1 MVSVLDVVLAI
12 SGHLLALGVVGVSV
26 HRRTFRRYSYLNL
39 YAIALLVVDL
49 LRYVVLNAY
58 GFKSMHYFWAFYL
71 SDALL
76 SVLLYLLIL
85 SFFDVVFSESS
96 LRETVRISLLGAFAL
111 LSFISYV
118 SISSS
123 VKQFYSRLTIEFQQN
138 MYFASV
144 VLAVLLCLSLAHL
157 RVRNPQLSMLI
168 GGLGVYAT
176 LQASSYALQNIL
188 MVKGLVEVVRLMS
201 SISTAVMLGIWCYSL
216 ARLSTASPVP
226 VKGVEATLQPAWSA
240 AEGRR

>member
-1 MVSVLDVVLAI
+1 MVSVVDVVLAI
-12 SGHLLALGVVGVSV
+12 SGHLLALGVVGVSL
-26 HRRTFRRYSYLNL
+26 RRHCFRRYSYLNL

-71 SDALL
+71 SDAFL
-76 SVLLYLLIL
+76 SLLLYLLIL
-85 SFFDVVFSESS
+85 SFFDVVFRESP

-111 LSFISYV
+111 LSFISYI

-144 VLAVLLCLSLAHL
+144 VLAVLLCMSLAHL

-168 GGLGVYAT
+168 GGLGVLAA
-176 LQASSYALQNIL
+176 LQAASYALQNIL
-188 MVKGLVEVVRLMS
+188 MVKGLVEVVRLVP
-201 SISTAVMLGIWCYSL
+201 SISTAAMLGIWCYAL
-216 ARLSTASPVP
+216 AKLPTTSPVSEKRAKP
-226 VKGVEATLQPAWSA
+226 TLQPAWST

>member
-12 SGHLLALGVVGVSV
+12 SGHLLALAVVGVSLYR
-26 HRRTFRRYSYLNL
+26 HAFRRYSYLNL

-49 LRYVVLNAY
+49 LRYGVLNAY
-58 GFKSMHYFWAFYL
+58 GFKSMYYFWAFYL

-76 SVLLYLLIL
+76 SLLLYLLIL
-85 SFFDVVFSESS
+85 SFFDVVFRESP

-111 LSFISYV
+111 LSFISYL

-123 VKQFYSRLTIEFQQN
+123 VKHFYSRLTIEFQQN

-144 VLAVLLCLSLAHL
+144 VLAVLLCVSLAHL
-157 RVRNPQLSMLI
+157 RVQNPQLSMLI

-176 LQASSYALQNIL
+176 LQAASYALQNIL
-188 MVKGLVEVVRLMS
+188 MAKSFEGTVALMS
-201 SISTAVMLGIWCYSL
+201 QISTAVMLGIWCYSL
-216 ARLSTASPVP
+216 AKLSTAGTVP
-226 VKGVEATLQPAWSA
+226 AKPEKATLQPAWST
-240 AEGRR
+240 AEGHR

>member
-12 SGHLLALGVVGVSV
+12 SGHLLALGVVGVSLY
-26 HRRTFRRYSYLNL
+26 RQSFRRYSYLNL

-49 LRYVVLNAY
+49 MRYVVLNAY
-58 GFKSMHYFWAFYL
+58 GFKSMQYFWAFYL

-85 SFFDVVFSESS
+85 SFFDVVFRESS

-111 LSFISYV
+111 LSFISYI

-123 VKQFYSRLTIEFQQN
+123 VKHLFTRLTVEFQQN

-144 VLAVLLCLSLAHL
+144 VMAVLLCVSLAHL
-157 RVRNPQLSMLI
+157 KIQNPQLSMLI

-176 LQASSYALQNIL
+176 LQAGSYALLNIL
-188 MVKGLVEVVRLMS
+188 MLKGLVEVARLMS

-216 ARLSTASPVP
+216 ARLTPTPVP
-226 VKGVEATLQPAWSA
+226 ATAEAALEPAWSTG
-240 AEGRR
+240 EGRR

>member
-12 SGHLLALGVVGVSV
+12 GGHLLALGVVGVSLYR
-26 HRRTFRRYSYLNL
+26 HSFRRYLYLNL

-58 GFKSMHYFWAFYL
+58 GFKSMYYFWAFYL

-111 LSFISYV
+111 LSFISYI

-144 VLAVLLCLSLAHL
+144 VLAVLLCMSLAYL

-168 GGLGVYAT
+168 GGLGVLAT
-176 LQASSYALQNIL
+176 LQAASYALQNIIL
-188 MVKGLVEVVRLMS
+188 AKSFGEVVRLMS
-201 SISTAVMLGIWCYSL
+201 AISTAAMLGIWCYAL
-216 ARLSTASPVP
+216 AKLPTTSPATAKHAQP
-226 VKGVEATLQPAWSA
+226 TLQPAWSA
-240 AEGRR
+240 AEGPR